1 MQYGFVIDQEAC
13 IGCHA
18 CTVACKAENG
28 VPVGDFRTWVKYV
41 ETGRFPDVK
50 RHFAVLR
57 CNHCTDAPCVT
68 ICPVNALVK
77 RDDGIVDVDRQACI
91 GCRACMQACPYDAL
105 YMNEDLHAVEK
116 CHFCAHRVEKGL
128 EPACV
133 TVCPVG
139 AIIPGDF
146 HDADSPVSQLIRKRD
161 VLRRRVEQGTGPNV
175 YYIGAPK
182 EALEPEMAV
191 TPSAFLWSERPSKK
205 PETMDGVVPAEGEAQ
220 VVWNAEH
227 RVEWGWPVSLYLVTK
242 SLAAGAA
249 LVAPFASALGAT
261 GFAAKYLFESLA
273 LLFTVMTAFL
283 LVVDLGKKWAFY
295 RLLTRPNRRSWLV
308 KGAWIL
314 GGFGG
319 AVALSLFFAWLGEPV
334 AAWLFRLTAAVLA
347 LPVAGYTALLFAQC
361 RGRDLW
367 ESALLLPHLLA
378 LALLCASGLALML
391 APDNLVIL
399 APFLGSALAHGALA
413 LLERRRRHE
422 TANARQ
428 AAAYMSVVR
437 VGPLLAFR
445 DGLLIGVVA
454 ACAAAVLLPVVAL
467 PLAVVGLLLY
477 EHAYIRAGQ
486 LPPLS

>member
-18 CTVACKAENG
+18 CTVACKAENN

-57 CNHCTDAPCVT
+57 CNHCTDAPCVA

-77 RDDGIVDVDRQACI
+77 REDGIVDVDRQACI

-146 HDADSPVSQLIRKRD
+146 HDPDSPVSRLIRERET
-161 VLRRRVEQGTGPNV
+161 LRRREEQGTGPNV
-175 YYIGAPK
+175 HYIGAPK
-182 EALEPEMAV
+182 EALEPEMAE
-191 TPSAFLWSERPSKK
+191 TPSAFLWSERPNRK
-205 PETMDGVVPAEGEAQ
+205 PETMTNPAPAEGDAR

-227 RVEWGWPVSLYLVTK
+227 RVEWGWPVSLYLGTK

-249 LVAPFASALGAT
+249 MVAPLAAWLGAK
-261 GFAAKYLFESLA
+261 GFVADFFFEILA
-273 LLFTVMTAFL
+273 LVFTIVTAFL

-295 RLLTRPNRRSWLV
+295 RLLTRPNRGSWLV

-314 GGFGG
+314 GAFS
-319 AVALSLFFAWLGEPV
+319 VVLVLSLYFQWIGEPV
-334 AAWLFRLTAAVLA
+334 AAGFFRWFAAILGFA
-347 LPVAGYTALLFAQC
+347 VAGYTAFLFAQC
-361 RGRDLW
+361 KGRDLW
-367 ESALLLPHLLA
+367 ESKILLPHLIA
-378 LALLCASGLALML
+378 LAILCASGLALWIAPTNGVVIGVFVLSAVCHGVL
-391 APDNLVIL
+391 AV
-399 APFLGSALAHGALA
+399 F
-413 LLERRRRHE
+413 ERYRKHE

-428 AAAYMSVVR
+428 AAHYLSVVR
-437 VGPLLAFR
+437 VGPFRAFR
-445 DGLLIGVVA
+445 EGLLVGCILAILA
-454 ACAAAVLLPVVAL
+454 AFLLPWLAL
-467 PLAVVGLLLY
+467 PLSLIGMTLY
-477 EHAYIRAGQ
+477 EHAYVRAAQ
-486 LPPLS
+486 LPSLS

>member
-18 CTVACKAENG
+18 CTVACKAENN

-41 ETGRFPDVK
+41 ETGRFPNVK

-77 RDDGIVDVDRQACI
+77 RPDGIVDVDREACI

-146 HDADSPVSQLIRKRD
+146 HNPESPVSQLIRKRD
-161 VLRRRVEQGTGPNV
+161 TLRRRVEQGTGPNV

-182 EALEPEMAV
+182 EALEPEMAE
-191 TPSAFLWSERPSKK
+191 TPATFLWSERPNRK
-205 PETMDGVVPAEGEAQ
+205 PEAMTEPVPAEGDAR
-220 VVWNAEH
+220 VAWNAEH
-227 RVEWGWPVSLYLVTK
+227 KVEWGWPVSLYLVTK

-249 LVAPFASALGAT
+249 LVAPFTSMLGAK
-261 GFAAKYLFESLA
+261 GFVADYLFESLA
-273 LLFTVMTAFL
+273 LFFTLITAFL

-308 KGAWIL
+308 KGAWLL
-314 GGFGG
+314 GAFGL
-319 AVALSLFFAWLGEPV
+319 ALALAIVFRALGEPV
-334 AAWLFRLTAAVLA
+334 AAWLFRFTAATLA

-361 RGRDLW
+361 KGRDLW
-367 ESALLLPHLLA
+367 ESKLLLPHLLVMSGI
-378 LALLCASGLALML
+378 CASGMGLSLSPGSVPVVVLFLAS
-391 APDNLVIL
+391 V
-399 APFLGSALAHGALA
+399 LAHGVFALA
-413 LLERRRRHE
+413 ERRRRHE
-422 TANARQ
+422 TGNARQ
-428 AAAYMSVVR
+428 AAAYLSAVR
-437 VGPLLAFR
+437 VGPMRAFR
-445 DGLLIGVVA
+445 DGLLLGVVGACMIAPIAPFA
-454 ACAAAVLLPVVAL
+454 ALPVAL
-467 PLAVVGLLLY
+467 AGMWLY
-477 EHAYIRAGQ
+477 EHAYVRAAQ